1 MGPEADLRSFQNY
14 QVYLT
19 PNQPVVFSLQAS
31 FDAVLS
37 LKDGRGRTLLTN
49 NGEGNGARI
58 PASGSYTVKK
68 AGNYTVQVTTKEVRT
83 LGSFQLEAKTAAD
96 PCSLVKPLA
105 SGVHVTGALEKGDCQ
120 AAKGGQFIDR
130 YSFKGLAKSQV
141 MLALDAK
148 FPSKLTLRGPDGKVL
163 ASDSTTI
170 PNKGYLK
177 LPKGA
182 SGEYTVEVSSSK
194 PATGGYVLQYHQK
207 N

>member
-1 MGPEADLRSFQNY
+1 MGPNEDLRSFQNY
-14 QVYLT
+14 LVCLT
-19 PNQPVVFSLQAS
+19 PDQPVVFSLRAS
-31 FDAVLS
+31 FDSVLS
-37 LKDGRGRTLLTN
+37 LKDANGRTLLTH

-58 PASGSYTVKK
+58 PANGSYTVKK
-68 AGNYTVQVTTKEVRT
+68 AGDYLLQVTTQEVRT
-83 LGSFQLEAKTAAD
+83 LGSFQLEAKTVAD
-96 PCSLVKPLA
+96 PCAVVKPLKKGA
-105 SGVHVTGALEKGDCQ
+105 SVVGALENSDCQ
-120 AAKGGQFIDR
+120 VTKGGHYIDR
-130 YSFKGLAKSQV
+130 YSFKALAKSQA

-163 ASDSTTI
+163 ASDNSTI
-170 PNKGYLK
+170 PSKGFLK